1 MKDYVL
7 IVEKRIIQLFVDN
20 DTVTAGSILMPNQ
33 VLHAINVLIVNNDE
47 VKAKDYELRKS
58 DSSIMN
64 EALKSLKKK
73 GILSLK
79 KGIRLTEEGELYIRN
94 NLYNLLG

>member
-33 VLHAINVLIVNNDE
+33 VLHAINELYLEYDE
-47 VKAKDYELRKS
+47 EKIKEYGPWESSSRLMFKALNSLR
-58 DSSIMN
+58 DQG
-64 EALKSLKKK
+64 L
-73 GILSLK
+73 LSENK
-79 KGIRLTEEGELYIRN
+79 IIRLTEEGELYIRK
-94 NLYNLLG
+94 NL